1 MSKVI
6 RAITTPG
13 KTRFITATVTCLA
26 LSIAIWFAFTAV
38 MNKFEA
44 SSAPIDTS
52 QMPVLENNPKIAA
65 ANVTLRQNSAEM
77 VTTMSWCRTVF
88 TLAPLFIALYE
99 LVAIVRWK
107 RQQAESSAPHT
118 Q

>member
-1 MSKVI
+1 MSQVI

-38 MNKFEA
+38 MNKLEA

-52 QMPVLENNPKIAA
+52 RMPVLQNNPKITAT
-65 ANVTLRQNSAEM
+65 NVTLRQTASEM
-77 VTTMSWCRTVF
+77 VTTTSWCRTAF
-88 TLAPLFIALYE
+88 TLAPICIVLYE
-99 LVAIVRWK
+99 LVAVLRWK
-107 RQQAESSAPHT
+107 RQQAKSP
-118 Q
+118 